1 MSSALDLADGRLI
14 EAEETPEIAREFLD
28 TLRMLPEWGRDEALR
43 RLMTVIAQHERTDD
57 PTLLEHYLRS
67 LLMTAYM
74 EQDEAY
80 LLASAEPEAPGEPR
94 DVADVIAGIEAGHRD
109 PGA

>member
-14 EAEETPEIAREFLD
+14 EVEETPEIAKEFLD
-28 TLRMLPEWGRDEALR
+28 TLRMLPQHGRDEALC

-80 LLASAEPEAPGEPR
+80 LLASAEPEAQGEPR
-94 DVADVIAGIEAGHRD
+94 DVADVIAGIEACHRG